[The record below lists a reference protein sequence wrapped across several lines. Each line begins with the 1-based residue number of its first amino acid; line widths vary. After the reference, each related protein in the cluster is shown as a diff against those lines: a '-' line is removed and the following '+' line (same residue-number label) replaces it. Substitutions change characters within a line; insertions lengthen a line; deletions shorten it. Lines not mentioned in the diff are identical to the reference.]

1 MDTSAVIDLGKGKEK
16 ILSIIRLL
24 DAKGEEL
31 SISSIS
37 VFELAAGSPAGIE
50 ENRKKL
56 LETFQIIPMS
66 YEQAEKGALIYR
78 KLRDE
83 CRDIGAFDS
92 MIAGVALIENEQLIT
107 ANAKH
112 FERVSGLQIIK
123 Y

>member
-1 MDTSAVIDLGKGKEK
+1 MDTSAVIDLGKGREK

-31 SISSIS
+31 SISSIT

-56 LETFQIIPMS
+56 IETFQIIPLS
-66 YEQAEKGALIYR
+66 PEQAEKGALIYR

-83 CRDIGAFDS
+83 GKDIGTFDS
-92 MIAGVALIENEQLIT
+92 LIAGVALIENEQLIT

-112 FERVSGLQIIK
+112 FERVSGLQILK